1 MKKTITLMVL
11 LLTLCF
17 SKTYAGGPSAATRF
31 DMGFGQNGFYID
43 TLTGGPAGTY
53 IQYMEIL
60 AGAANQFWIGGVT
73 NGSYLANKFDANGG
87 LIMSKTGSAYQAA
100 GGYTGAIKGNKFF
113 LGGQNPN
120 GGHYQNIAYNFD
132 GTTNPMFHQSTQP
145 DSFIT
150 EALYGPNYPVGQ
162 SNPNCSDILVGGDIV
177 TAVIN
182 YSGDSLYIT
191 QFAQAPHTTVITFPK
206 IASSIGTWRPKALRT
221 IPGSNTCAL
230 LVYDV
235 MGSSTVFVISNGTV
249 ISSYSLGNV
258 RYNAMIAVN
267 SSQMLLGGDNLLLL
281 NINTGATTA
290 VTANVSNVLQLT
302 RHAASGEI
310 YAFNGTNLYA
320 LTSAMVLDNT
330 FNPDGLG
337 NNFDYTPVNAAY
349 LLGTQQI
356 YFTDMEMLGNDILL
370 SGFAPDLNGTPTTA
384 GFAGFVI
391 KILGKGSNP
400 SLCANFTAQLDSV
413 YGTSGCD
420 WNAHITL
427 AGAFPMT
434 ATFTWSS
441 GGSTTQVTSSPF
453 IPGGLCPETY
463 EILFEDT
470 NHCTGLVNFVTPPPT
485 PCVTPVISTQL
496 PTNLPLCEGETLQ
509 LGPVNVSN
517 TTNYTQQWYKDG
529 AAITGAT
536 LNSLYTPLV
545 TTSENGSY
553 YYIATSNCGAGSDT
567 SETVAVNVTA
577 NAAAVILQTGN
588 VLTATQFTPGASFAW
603 HLNGTLIPN
612 ANDSTYVA
620 TQSGNYT
627 VSTTNGNCM
636 KYSDNLNVTVIG
648 ITDEEDNSKLSVY
661 PNPVTELLIL
671 SCDEEIETVEV
682 YSITGQQVLFVRGQ
696 ITKVNVAPLANG
708 LYTLKTKAASGKSAV
723 KQFSKQ

>member
-1 MKKTITLMVL
+1 MLAFCAGRL
-11 LLTLCF
+11 
-17 SKTYAGGPSAATRF
+17 YAGGPAPQNRY
-31 DMGFGQNGFYID
+31 DMAFGQNGFYID
-43 TLTGGPAGTY
+43 TLTGGAY

-60 AGAANQFWIGGVT
+60 AGANNQFWIGGVT
-73 NGSYLANKFDANGG
+73 NGSYLANKFNANGS
-87 LIMSKTGSAYQAA
+87 LLMSKTGIAYQAA
-100 GGYTGAIKGNKFF
+100 GCYTGAIKGNKFF
-113 LGGQNPN
+113 LGGQSSS
-120 GGHYQNIAYNFD
+120 GSHYQNMAYNFD
-132 GTTNPMFHQSTQP
+132 GTTNPMFHQTTQP

-162 SNPNCSDILVGGDIV
+162 SNPNCSDALVGGDIV

-182 YSGDSLYIT
+182 YPGDSLYIT
-191 QFAQAPHTTVITFPK
+191 QFAQAPNTTVITFPK
-206 IASSIGTWRPKALRT
+206 IASGIGTWRPKALRT
-221 IPGSNTCAL
+221 VPGSNTCAL
-230 LVYDV
+230 LVYNV
-235 MGSSTVFVISNGTV
+235 MGSSAVYIINNGVATA
-249 ISSYSLGNV
+249 SYNLGNV
-258 RYNAMIAVN
+258 KYDAMIAISN
-267 SSQMLLGGDNLLLL
+267 TQMLLGGDNLVLL
-281 NINTGATTA
+281 NINNGTTTPLA
-290 VTANVSNVLQLT
+290 ANLSGVIQLT

-310 YAFNGTNLYA
+310 YAFTGNNLYA
-320 LTSAMVLDNT
+320 ITSAGLLDNA

-337 NNFDYTPVNAAY
+337 NSFNYTPVAAAF

-356 YFTDMEMLGNDILL
+356 YFTDMEMLGNDILI
-370 SGFAPDLNGTPTTA
+370 SGFCPDLNGHPIP
-384 GFAGFVI
+384 GVYAGFVI

-400 SLCANFTAQLDSV
+400 TLCANFTAQLDSV
-413 YGTSGCD
+413 YGTGGCD

-427 AGAFPMT
+427 SGAFPMT

-441 GGSTTQVTSSPF
+441 GGSTTQVTSSPY

-485 PCVTPVISTQL
+485 PCNAPVISTQL
-496 PTNLPLCEGETLQ
+496 PANVPLCEGETLQ
-509 LGPVNVSN
+509 LGPVNVTG

-529 AAITGAT
+529 VAMSGAIFA
-536 LNSLYTPLV
+536 SIYTPLV
-545 TTSENGSY
+545 TTAESGNY
-553 YYIATSNCGAGSDT
+553 YYIATSGCGAGSDT
-567 SETVAVNVTA
+567 SETVAVNVTG
-577 NAAAVILQTGN
+577 NAASVIVQTGN

-603 HLNGTLIPN
+603 HLNGTPIPN

-648 ITDEEDNSKLSVY
+648 VSDVEQSKLLVY
-661 PNPVTELLIL
+661 PNPATELLIL

-682 YSITGQQVLFVRGQ
+682 YNITGQQVLFVRGQ

-708 LYTLKTKAASGKSAV
+708 LYTLKTKTASGKSAV